1 MSLAAG
7 VLLVVSFAYAINA
20 IADFRLKPQFADD
33 PDVIKWAMRS
43 WGVMRLADGPKGD
56 EQ

>member
-1 MSLAAG
+1 MLLPSPSSGPMSLAAG

-33 PDVIKWAMRS
+33 PDVIK
-43 WGVMRLADGPKGD
+43 
-56 EQ
+56 